1 MQSSKFNAILNLEQ
15 FRSSEKPFNQA
26 KKKKENLLKRFLL
39 VEGGE
44 KDAEI
49 ACKTIDRETIAF
61 IFLIRNFNCCP
72 CIM

>member
-39 VEGGE
+39 VGGGGG
-44 KDAEI
+44 KTRKSLARQSI
-49 ACKTIDRETIAF
+49 AKRSLSYF
-61 IFLIRNFNCCP
+61 
-72 CIM
+72 